1 MFFNHL
7 DGLSKFCGAKCQLT
21 NINVTKLRA
30 SNKMNCRIESERFSA
45 PARRQGQNRRRRSQS
60 YFEDDFAPDNAAARE
75 ISRLNAK
82 AFC

>member
-1 MFFNHL
+1 MT
-7 DGLSKFCGAKCQLT
+7 DSE
-21 NINVTKLRA
+21 LRA
-30 SNKMNCRIESERFSA
+30 SNKMSCRTESERFFA

-60 YFEDDFAPDNAAARE
+60 YIEDDFVPDNEAGRK